1 MTFLA
6 YSLLSGSC
14 FNTRMKVKSFKT
26 ELERMEFMEKN
37 DNGPNLMNLPH
48 WIFPDQVADVRW
60 HGVTK
65 SGTYIFVG
73 GRYQNIKSLD
83 PSVLAHC
90 R

>member
-14 FNTRMKVKSFKT
+14 FNTRMKVKVFKS
-26 ELERMEFMEKN
+26 ELERKEWLEKN

-48 WIFPDQVADVRW
+48 WLIPDANDVRW
-60 HGVTK
+60 YGVTK

-73 GRYQNIKSLD
+73 GRYQNIKSID